1 MRRSDCCAP
10 SSARDTV
17 GVPKLAARTA
27 SVKPSEDARLI
38 EARPWAER
46 VESQPCKM
54 ISIRI
59 TWDQPG
65 RRSILSK
72 GSPTLAFERLARP
85 EVTKRNL
92 TVIVSD
98 RNVPGSLPA
107 PADRRDQNLF
117 VYGSLVDPRCLDDV
131 LGYHFG
137 GERVRAQLRG
147 FLRVRSDGFH
157 YPFLL
162 AQKDGVVDGILIMG
176 LSPRD
181 MDVLDRYEEVDS
193 GFYTRASIQ
202 DVEVWG

>member
-1 MRRSDCCAP
+1 
-10 SSARDTV
+10 
-17 GVPKLAARTA
+17 
-27 SVKPSEDARLI
+27 
-38 EARPWAER
+38 
-46 VESQPCKM
+46 
-54 ISIRI
+54 
-59 TWDQPG
+59 
-65 RRSILSK
+65 
-72 GSPTLAFERLARP
+72 
-85 EVTKRNL
+85 
-92 TVIVSD
+92 VSD

-181 MDVLDRYEEVDS
+181 MDVLDRYEEVES

-202 DVEVWG
+202 DVEVWGCGPHMMRMAADTYVAGPALLRLTGVRAAQAGPSTAS